1 MVLNIFLKKITLLF
15 KIILIKVMNL
25 KNINFMNQ
33 KSNSSKIEHDEL
45 EPDNDASD
53 YTNLIIRLKEIRS
66 IIGLLKKE
74 YSHKL

>member
-1 MVLNIFLKKITLLF
+1 MT
-15 KIILIKVMNL
+15 
-25 KNINFMNQ
+25 Q

-45 EPDNDASD
+45 KHDNNESD
-53 YTNLIIRLKEIRS
+53 YKNLITRLKEIRS

>member
-1 MVLNIFLKKITLLF
+1 MT
-15 KIILIKVMNL
+15 
-25 KNINFMNQ
+25 Q

-45 EPDNDASD
+45 EQDNDASD

-66 IIGLLKKE
+66 IIGLLNKE